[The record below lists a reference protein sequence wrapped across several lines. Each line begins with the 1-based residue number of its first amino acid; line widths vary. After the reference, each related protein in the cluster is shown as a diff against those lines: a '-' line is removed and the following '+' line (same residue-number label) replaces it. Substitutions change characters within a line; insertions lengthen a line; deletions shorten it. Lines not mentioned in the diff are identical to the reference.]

1 MLRLLPFLLG
11 ALLVLMPGQAQAQAS
26 FDFGVRAGFT
36 SSNVDSDFDTQA
48 RQGISAGGF
57 ATLIMPRVPFDL
69 QLELLFT
76 QKGGDQ
82 VVQLASGEVVGF
94 TASDEPIT
102 VVNSVDVNDEFSVS
116 YLEIPLLAKLPL
128 NIVPRVDV
136 HLFAGPAL
144 GLRLDEDI
152 SFSPSDWQ
160 LALDGTPT
168 DERSPRPGNEPDQF
182 FNDLDFGGTIGGDLT
197 FDLGLIKP
205 IVDVRYVYGLTTNL
219 STEFGRPSGLS
230 NRALSVS
237 LGVAL

>member
-1 MLRLLPFLLG
+1 MLRLLPFLVG
-11 ALLVLMPGQAQAQAS
+11 ALLVLIPGQAQAQA
-26 FDFGVRAGFT
+26 FDFGVRAGVT
-36 SSNVDSDFDTQA
+36 SSDVDSDFDTQA

-57 ATLIMPRVPFDL
+57 ATLMMPRVPFDL

-82 VVQLASGEVVGF
+82 VVQLAAGDVVGF
-94 TASDEPIT
+94 TVDEEPIS
-102 VVNSVDVNDEFSVS
+102 VVDNVDINDEFSVS

-128 NIVPRVDV
+128 DIAPRVDV

-144 GLRLDEDI
+144 GLRLNEDI
-152 SFSPSDWQ
+152 SFSPNAWQ
-160 LALDGTPT
+160 LAVDGTPR
-168 DERSPRPGNEPDQF
+168 EELSPRPTNEPEQF
-182 FNDLDFGGTIGGDLT
+182 FNDVDFGATIGGDVT
-197 FDLGLIKP
+197 FNLGLIKP
-205 IVDVRYVYGLTTNL
+205 IVDIRYVYGLTSNL

>member
-11 ALLVLMPGQAQAQAS
+11 ALLVFVPGQAQAQAT

-36 SSNVDSDFDTQA
+36 SSDIDSDFDTQA

-82 VVQLASGEVVGF
+82 TVQLAPGDIVGF
-94 TASDEPIT
+94 TADDEPVT
-102 VVNSVDVNDEFSVS
+102 VVNSVDINDEFSVS

-128 NIVPRVDV
+128 DIAPQVDI

-152 SFSPSDWQ
+152 SFSPGTWQ
-160 LALDGTPT
+160 LAVDGTPAG
-168 DERSPRPGNEPDQF
+168 EPSPRPGNQPNQF
-182 FNDLDFGGTIGGDLT
+182 FNDLDFGGTIGGDVT
-197 FDLGLIKP
+197 FNLGLIKP

-237 LGVAL
+237 VGVAL

>member
-1 MLRLLPFLLG
+1 MLRLLSFLLG
-11 ALLVLMPGQAQAQAS
+11 ALLVLVPGQAQAQVT

-36 SSNVDSDFDTQA
+36 SSDIDSDFDTQA

-69 QLELLFT
+69 QLEVLFT

-82 VVQLASGEVVGF
+82 TVQLVSGDVVGF
-94 TASDEPIT
+94 TADDEPVT
-102 VVNSVDVNDEFSVS
+102 VVNSVDINDEFSVS

-128 NIVPRVDV
+128 DIAPRVDV

-152 SFSPSDWQ
+152 SFSPNAWQ
-160 LALDGTPT
+160 LAVDGTPT
-168 DERSPRPGNEPDQF
+168 DVSSPRPGNQPDQF
-182 FNDLDFGGTIGGDLT
+182 FNDLDFGGTIGGDVT
-197 FDLGLIKP
+197 FNLGLIKP
-205 IVDVRYVYGLTTNL
+205 MVDVRYVYGLTTNL